1 MKKILTLTVILFA
14 SVVATSAQT
23 DTSLYKR
30 LGGQEGIMAIID
42 EAIANMASD
51 RRINMK
57 LARADIRVLKN
68 NMDSVVCN
76 KAGGNCQLPTISK
89 KIKLTESEW
98 KAGIEDVTK
107 ALNKFGVGPR
117 EKSELL
123 ELIDILKKDYF
134 EEQ

>member
-1 MKKILTLTVILFA
+1 MATATKKAKSLQ
-14 SVVATSAQT
+14 TSDALA
-23 DTSLYKR
+23 DDIR
-30 LGGQEGIMAIID
+30 LHGLLEEI
-42 EAIANMASD
+42 ETKL
-51 RRINMK
+51 K